1 MTETEPAPAPTQVP
15 AVPIPGPRAP
25 EPGVAAHTVLDLAMR
40 VGDALLSAG
49 MSANDAVVLM
59 LRITRAYGLRRIH
72 VDVTYTSISTSYYPA
87 SGAVPQTAI
96 RIVQREVVDYTRV
109 RRLDR
114 LTVQIDGGLPLAEA
128 TAAFDRIRSAPHPY
142 PRWVSFLSNALVGPA
157 VSLLFTLSWKVMLIT
172 FLTNC
177 VVDRMLAGLDRRRVP
192 PFFRQFGAA
201 GVIVAVAAGITYAG
215 GHGVRFLA
223 DVDTSLVVVGG
234 IIMLVTGMMI
244 VGAVQD
250 AIDEFYVTASARV
263 FEVLLRTAG
272 IVAGIVVALRI
283 AQQVGAPL
291 SISARPVAFGPPGAQ
306 FIAVALIAAFFAI
319 SAYADAVTIL
329 LAASASA
336 LGWLAFTTTFQLGAG
351 DVLANAAGALLAA
364 LITTLLVRRTSVPGF
379 GLISAALLPL
389 VPGLALYNGLLQL
402 VGPAADQADPAG
414 GASTLLRALGV
425 ALGIGAGASLGTF
438 LGRPIVD
445 QLRRIPFP
453 SRRRNGNGS

>member
-1 MTETEPAPAPTQVP
+1 VTETEAESTTAPRPDPDA
-15 AVPIPGPRAP
+15 I
-25 EPGVAAHTVLDLAMR
+25 AHAVLDLAMR
-40 VGDALLSAG
+40 VGDALMSAG

-59 LRITRAYGLRRIH
+59 LRIAHRYGLRRVH
-72 VDVTYTSISTSYYPA
+72 VDVTYTSISCSYYPTP
-87 SGAVPQTAI
+87 GGPPLTAI
-96 RIVQREVVDYTRV
+96 RIVQRNIVDYTRV
-109 RRLDR
+109 RRLSR
-114 LTVQIDGGLPLAEA
+114 LIGRIESGLSIKEA
-128 TAAFDRIRSAPHPY
+128 TAAFDRIRSAGHPY
-142 PRWVSFLSNALVGPA
+142 PRFVSFLSNAAVGPA

-177 VVDRMLAGLDRRRVP
+177 VVDRTLAALDRRRVP

-201 GVIVAVAAGITYAG
+201 GLIVAVAATITYWG
-215 GHGVRFLA
+215 RHGVAFLS

-272 IVAGIVVALRI
+272 IVAGIVVALRV

-291 SISARPVAFGPPGAQ
+291 TISARPAAFGPLGAQ
-306 FIAVALIAAFFAI
+306 FIAVALIATFYAVW
-319 SAYADAVTIL
+319 AYSDGVTIA
-329 LAASASA
+329 LAATMSA
-336 LGWLAFTTTFQLGAG
+336 LGWLGYTTTIRLGAG
-351 DVLANAAGALLAA
+351 DVLANATGALLAA

-402 VGPAADQADPAG
+402 VGPAGQADQSG
-414 GASTLLRALGV
+414 GASSLLRALGI

-438 LGRPIVD
+438 LGRPIVE

-453 SRRRNGNGS
+453 ARWRNGT

>member
-1 MTETEPAPAPTQVP
+1 MTETEQAAPPERA
-15 AVPIPGPRAP
+15 AP
-25 EPGVAAHTVLDLAMR
+25 EEQAHAVLDLAMR

-59 LRITRAYGLRRIH
+59 LRITRAYGLKRRVH
-72 VDVTYTSISTSYYPA
+72 VDVTYTSISTSYYPTP
-87 SGAVPQTAI
+87 GGVPQTAI
-96 RIVQREVVDYTRV
+96 RSVQREVVDYTQV

-114 LTVQIDGGLPLAEA
+114 LSGQIESGLPLPEA
-128 TAAFDRIRSAPHPY
+128 KAALERIRSARHPY

-192 PFFRQFGAA
+192 PFFRQFAA
-201 GVIVAVAAGITYAG
+201 ASLIVAVAATITYWG
-215 GHGVRFLA
+215 GHGVAFLSG
-223 DVDTSLVVVGG
+223 VDTSLVVVGG

-250 AIDEFYVTASARV
+250 AIDEFYVTATARV

-272 IVAGIVVALRI
+272 IVAGIVVALRV

-291 SISARPVAFGPPGAQ
+291 TISPRPAAYGPLGAQ
-306 FIAVALIAAFFAI
+306 FVAVALIAAFYAI
-319 SAYADAVTIL
+319 WAYADAVTIL
-329 LAASASA
+329 LAAAMSA
-336 LGWLAFTTTFQLGAG
+336 LGWLTYTTAIRAGAG
-351 DVLANAAGALLAA
+351 VLLADAAGALMAA

-402 VGPAADQADPAG
+402 VGPSADQADPAG
-414 GASTLLRALGV
+414 GASTLLRAAGV
-425 ALGIGAGASLGTF
+425 ALAIGAGASLGTF
-438 LGRPIVD
+438 LGRPIVE

-453 SRRRNGNGS
+453 VRRRNGNGHA

>member
-1 MTETEPAPAPTQVP
+1 VTSTETGTPS
-15 AVPIPGPRAP
+15 PRLNPDAI
-25 EPGVAAHTVLDLAMR
+25 AHSVLDLAMR

-59 LRITRAYGLRRIH
+59 LRIAHTYGLRRVH
-72 VDVTYTSISTSYYPA
+72 VDVTYTSIASSYYPTP
-87 SGAVPQTAI
+87 GGHPQTAI
-96 RIVQREVVDYTRV
+96 RIVQRDVVDYTRV
-109 RRLDR
+109 RRLAR
-114 LTVQIDGGLPLAEA
+114 LIGRIESGLSIDEA
-128 TAAFDRIRSAPHPY
+128 TAAFDRIRSARHPY
-142 PRWVSFLSNALVGPA
+142 PRFVSFLSNALIGPA

-177 VVDRMLAGLDRRRVP
+177 VVDRTLAALDRRRVP

-201 GVIVAVAAGITYAG
+201 GLIVAVAATITYWG
-215 GHGVRFLA
+215 KHGVAFLS

-263 FEVLLRTAG
+263 FEVALRTAG

-291 SISARPVAFGPPGAQ
+291 TISARPVAFGPIGTQ
-306 FIAVALIAAFFAI
+306 FIAVALIAAFFTL
-319 SAYADAVTIL
+319 SAYGDFVTIV
-329 LAASASA
+329 LAAAMSA
-336 LGWLAFTTTFQLGAG
+336 LGWLAFTTTFRLGAG
-351 DVLANAAGALLAA
+351 DVLAYATGALLAA

-379 GLISAALLPL
+379 GLVSAALLPL

-402 VGPAADQADPAG
+402 IGPSSDLADPSG
-414 GASTLLRALGV
+414 GAASLLRALGI

-438 LGRPIVD
+438 LGRPIVE

-453 SRRRNGNGS
+453 SRWRNGH